1 MTNKATKN
9 RNQAPRNT
17 AIKLALN
24 PKVQVVAP
32 AMHKAFRQAD
42 LHTNICR
49 VASRYYDIGSRT
61 LLIGQCS
68 RELSQRLYRSRQEG
82 ERSIKGRLD
91 QLSAIEEKMTGSK
104 TSAITEIIS
113 LAGVTRREPRQ
124 FYLPAL

>member
-1 MTNKATKN
+1 MRNKATKN

-17 AIKLALN
+17 AIKLVLN

-49 VASRYYDIGSRT
+49 VASGYYDIGSRT

-68 RELSQRLYRSRQEG
+68 RELSQGLYRSRQEG
-82 ERSIKGRLD
+82 ERSIKGRLY

-104 TSAITEIIS
+104 TNAVTEIIS

>member
-49 VASRYYDIGSRT
+49 VASGDYDIGSRT

-82 ERSIKGRLD
+82 ERSIKGRLY

-104 TSAITEIIS
+104 TNAITEIIS